1 MIQLSQGFN
10 LIVFQSVLRAWNKF
24 GQFCESNCKNKTQ
37 RLLLCNEYVIKLLI
51 VKKIAGSEE
60 DQREHAESPDLFS
73 SPLEEK
79 ENPARK
85 KVHLTLF
92 LKIQFC
98 VAWVLV

>member
-1 MIQLSQGFN
+1 M
-10 LIVFQSVLRAWNKF
+10 
-24 GQFCESNCKNKTQ
+24 
-37 RLLLCNEYVIKLLI
+37 IKLPI
-51 VKKIAGSEE
+51 VKKVAGCEE
-60 DQREHAESPDLFS
+60 DQRERAESPDLFFT
-73 SPLEEK
+73 PLEEK